1 LRFWPF
7 PLEPP
12 TTPRANLVDLPRY
25 VGPSTAGAAL
35 VAALIAFTGPV
46 VLVLPAGT
54 NAQLSP
60 DQINSWIFA
69 VAVGGGMASVVLSLL
84 YRQPLCNAW
93 SIAGAALLV
102 GTLPRFSLA
111 EAVGAYLVSGLL
123 IVLLAVSGLFGAA
136 MERVP
141 QEIVMGMLAGVL
153 LRFAIGIFTPIVA
166 EPLLVLAML
175 AAFLLF
181 QKLRWQT
188 PTLAALVVGTVVAA
202 TSGRFALA
210 EVSPRVT
217 IPELYVPTF
226 SLEATLSLALPLT
239 ILALTSQNAPGIGIL
254 WAQGYPAPTNAITF
268 ASGIA
273 SLMTAPLGGHGVNL
287 AAPMTAICSAPTA
300 HPDPAGRYAAAVIN
314 GLLLITF
321 GVAGATATAIM
332 LALPTA
338 VIGVAA
344 GLAMIPAL
352 LQALRAALAQD
363 RRAYGAFFAL
373 VIAAS
378 DVNLLGVGA
387 PFWSLVGGLVI
398 SRLID

>member
-1 LRFWPF
+1 LGFWPF
-7 PLEPP
+7 SLEPP
-12 TTPRANLVDLPRY
+12 TNPRANLVDLPCY

-46 VLVLPAGT
+46 VLVLQAAT
-54 NAQLSP
+54 SAQLSP
-60 DQINSWIFA
+60 EQINSWIFA
-69 VAVGGGMASVVLSLL
+69 VGVGGGTASLVLSLL

-102 GTLPRFSLA
+102 GTLPRFSFA

-123 IVLLAVSGLFGAA
+123 ILLLAVSGLFGAA

-141 QEIVMGMLAGVL
+141 QEIVMGMLAGIL
-153 LRFAIGIFTPIVA
+153 LRFAIGIFSPIVG
-166 EPLLVLAML
+166 EPILVLAML
-175 AAFLLF
+175 ATFLLF

-202 TSGRFALA
+202 MSGRFALA

-254 WAQGYPAPTNAITF
+254 WAQGYSAPTNAITF
-268 ASGIA
+268 VSGIA

-300 HPDPAGRYAAAVIN
+300 HPDPDGRYAAAVIN

-387 PFWSLVGGLVI
+387 PFWSLVGGLAI

>member
-1 LRFWPF
+1 MGFWPF
-7 PLEPP
+7 SLELP
-12 TTPRANLVDLPRY
+12 TNPRANLVDLPRY

-46 VLVLPAGT
+46 VLVLQAGT
-54 NAQLSP
+54 SAQLSP
-60 DQINSWIFA
+60 EQINSWVFA
-69 VAVGGGMASVVLSLL
+69 VAVGGGMASLVLSLL

-102 GTLPRFSLA
+102 GTLPRFPFA

-123 IVLLAVSGLFGAA
+123 ILLLAVSGLFGAA

-141 QEIVMGMLAGVL
+141 PEIVMGMLAGIL
-153 LRFAIGIFTPIVA
+153 LRFAIGIFTPIVG
-166 EPLLVLAML
+166 EPILVLAML

-202 TSGRFALA
+202 MSGRFALA

-254 WAQGYPAPTNAITF
+254 WAQGYSAPANAITF
-268 ASGIA
+268 VSGIA
-273 SLMTAPLGGHGVNL
+273 SLVTAPLGGHGVNL

-300 HPDPAGRYAAAVIN
+300 HADPAGRYAAAVIN

-332 LALPTA
+332 LALPAA